1 MILVVSSI
9 LVFMPLLV
17 GFGIV
22 GGEHEVELLSP
33 HRTSA
38 TEAKGRVEQS
48 PGFTDFTQGLSY
60 GKQEHYDQ
68 AIEALNKAEAKGFKT
83 FELFL
88 LRGQAYLELKRYEEA
103 QANILQAIAMQP
115 QNPHGYSLMAMV
127 HQGTEQWEK
136 AVEDL
141 SKGIAAVPKKA
152 AGELYQARGIA
163 NIRLN
168 KQEQAIKDL
177 SQALHLG
184 RTAPVVYYKRGRA
197 FTELGRYKEAIDDFS
212 EALNKQKN
220 HHRSLLNRGWV
231 YGCIGEFKKSTR
243 DFDQLLSENQEDAL
257 VHSLRGWVRL
267 ESDDVDGGLS
277 DLIYAAEHGRS
288 DPLTYLNLASAFY
301 ITGTLDKALE
311 ANAKAFALQDFESE
325 AAISFQKGLLLLVS
339 GKERE
344 AKISYDH
351 ARGVALKFANRIE
364 LQEALADLQDA
375 MNVHKE
381 IKDAAQEIVKALEEA
396 VSKTPKQEFS
406 TKRCQQLRAKQE

>member
-1 MILVVSSI
+1 MQLAILSTANGNYRTEPFPVHLVS
-9 LVFMPLLV
+9 
-17 GFGIV
+17 
-22 GGEHEVELLSP
+22 
-33 HRTSA
+33 TKQD
-38 TEAKGRVEQS
+38 KGPIEQS
-48 PGFTDFTQGLSY
+48 PGYADYAQGLLY

-68 AIEALNKAEAKGFKT
+68 AIAAFNKAEAKGFKT

-103 QANILQAIAMQP
+103 QTNILQAIAMQP

-136 AVEDL
+136 AVEAL
-141 SKGIAAVPKKA
+141 SKGIAAVPKRA

-177 SQALHLG
+177 SQALRLG

-197 FTELGRYKEAIDDFS
+197 FAELGRYKEAIDDFS

-231 YGCIGEFKKSTR
+231 YGCIGEFKKSSR

-277 DLIYAAEHGRS
+277 DLIYASEHGHS

-301 ITGTLDKALE
+301 IKGALDKALE
-311 ANAKAFALQDFESE
+311 ENAKAFALQDSESE

-339 GKERE
+339 DKERE

-381 IKDAAQEIVKALEEA
+381 IKDSAQEIVKALEEA

-406 TKRCQQLRAKQE
+406 AKRCQQLRTRQE